1 MPKNKIKIPPELCVY
16 ADIADL
22 PLMPPTR
29 RRALKAS
36 DDGLFCA
43 YIRLHGPYSE
53 PVWKRAD
60 IMTWLREKFGKLLP
74 DVIKEIELSGALVPP
89 PKSKP
94 KPKLARKM
102 ADSSRT
108 GRVK

>member
-29 RRALKAS
+29 RRALKAA
-36 DDGLFCA
+36 DAADFPPYL
-43 YIRLHGPYSE
+43 RLHGPYSE
-53 PVWKRAD
+53 PVWKRVA
-60 IMTWLREKFGKLLP
+60 IMAWLREKFGKLLP
-74 DVIKEIELSGALVPP
+74 DVVREIEMSGALVPP
-89 PKSKP
+89 AKP

-102 ADSSRT
+102 ADSGRT
-108 GRVK
+108 GYAK